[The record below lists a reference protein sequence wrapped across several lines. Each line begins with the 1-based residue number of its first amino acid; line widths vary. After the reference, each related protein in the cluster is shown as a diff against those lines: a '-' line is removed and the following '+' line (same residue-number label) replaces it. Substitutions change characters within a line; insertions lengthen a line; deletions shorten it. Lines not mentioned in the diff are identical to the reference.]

1 MIARELAVRRCEATP
16 DQFSRLPTD
25 LNAWSRTTCQR
36 GDSTDVAGIPIR
48 QV

>member
-1 MIARELAVRRCEATP
+1 MFRGGP
-16 DQFSRLPTD
+16 DHLGVAGSTFPGVTTTD